1 MATKFT
7 KNQQVKL
14 IGTIPEG
21 PVQKLRM
28 TEDGEFEYLIT
39 WTDVD
44 GNVHERWFQEA
55 QLTSV

>member
-14 IGTIPEG
+14 IGTVPEG

-28 TEDGEFEYLIT
+28 TEDGDVEYLVT
-39 WTDVD
+39 WTDID
-44 GNVHERWFQEA
+44 GNSHERWFSEE

>member
-14 IGTIPEG
+14 IGTVPEG
-21 PVQKLRM
+21 PVQKIRM
-28 TEDGEFEYLIT
+28 TEDGVVEYLIT
-39 WTDVD
+39 WTDID
-44 GNVHERWFQEA
+44 GNSHERWFSEE

>member
-14 IGTIPEG
+14 IGTVPEG

-28 TEDGEFEYLIT
+28 TEDGNVEYLVM
-39 WTDVD
+39 WTDID
-44 GNVHERWFQEA
+44 GNVHERWFQEDH
-55 QLTSV
+55 LTSV

>member
-1 MATKFT
+1 MATKFI

-14 IGTIPEG
+14 IGTVPEG

-28 TEDGEFEYLIT
+28 TEDGDVEYLVV

-44 GNVHERWFQEA
+44 GNVHERWFPEA